1 MELKVLTLEE
11 VKAAAAVIALV
22 EQADRSMNALGY
34 TEHGFRHADLV
45 AHISYNVIERL
56 SFPERSAELAAIAGY
71 LHDIG
76 NAISREFHGVTGSL
90 LAKSVLETLGFPL
103 NEVVA
108 VMVAIGNHE
117 EEYGWPTSEIGAATI
132 LADKSDVHR
141 SRVRNPDM
149 AAFDIHD
156 RVNYAAEK
164 SFLRVEP
171 ESGNITL
178 EIDIDNKISTVMEY
192 FEIFL
197 SRMIMCR
204 RAAEF
209 LDCKFNLIIN
219 NTKLT

>member
-1 MELKVLTLEE
+1 MELKILTLED
-11 VKAAAAVIALV
+11 VKTDAAVIAMI

-45 AHISYNVIERL
+45 AHISFNIIQRL
-56 SFPERSAELAAIAGY
+56 EFPERDAELAAIAGY

-76 NAISREFHGVTGSL
+76 NSVSREFHGITGSL
-90 LAKSVLETLGFPL
+90 LARSTLEKMGFPL
-103 NEVVA
+103 NEIISI
-108 VMVAIGNHE
+108 MSAIGNHE
-117 EEYGWPTSEIGAATI
+117 EEYGYPTSEIAAATI

-164 SFLRVEP
+164 SFLKVEA
-171 ESGNITL
+171 ESGSISL
-178 EIDIDNKISTVMEY
+178 EIVIDTKLSTVMEY

-197 SRMIMCR
+197 SRMIICR
-204 RAAEF
+204 KAAEF

-219 NTKLT
+219 NTMLT

>member
-1 MELKVLTLEE
+1 MELKILTLED
-11 VKAAAAVIALV
+11 VKTDASVIAMI

-45 AHISYNVIERL
+45 AHISHNIIDKL
-56 SFPERSAELAAIAGY
+56 GFPGRDAELAAVAGY

-76 NAISREFHGVTGSL
+76 NAVSREFHGVTGAL
-90 LAKSVLETLGFPL
+90 LARSTLEKMGFPL
-103 NEVVA
+103 NEIVSI
-108 VMVAIGNHE
+108 MSAIGNHE
-117 EEYGWPTSEIGAATI
+117 EEYGHPTSEIAAATI

-164 SFLRVEP
+164 SYLKVEA
-171 ESGNITL
+171 EEGSISL
-178 EIDIDNKISTVMEY
+178 EIVINTKISTVMEY

-197 SRMIMCR
+197 SRMIICKK
-204 RAAEF
+204 AAEF
-209 LDCKFNLIIN
+209 LDSKFNLIIN
-219 NTKLT
+219 NTILT